1 MLLGKNILVFG
12 SNSEI
17 NLSIAERIVSDQAGK
32 LFYVSP
38 EKVDLDQNGTV
49 EFIQLNFYDN
59 TELESLVELLGNEKI
74 DGIVYA
80 GGTGGVRPLKLN
92 SPEFVSQMF
101 HQNVFTF
108 FEIIRIMTKKR
119 LINEG
124 ASIVA
129 LSSVSSIKGLKSK
142 SVYSSSK
149 AALDAAVRGMATELA
164 DKKIRVNSI
173 QKGWVSSD
181 VNLDFIQSNMAVA
194 ENNDFE
200 KQVLGAIDPKEIAN
214 LVVFLLSDQVKTLT
228 GTNVLLDGGYTL

>member
-32 LFYVSP
+32 LFYVSS
-38 EKVDLDQNGTV
+38 EKVDLDQNGAV

-59 TELESLVELLGNEKI
+59 TELERLVELLGNEKI

-80 GGTGGVRPLKLN
+80 GGMGGVRPLKLN
-92 SPEFVSQMF
+92 SPDFVSQMF

-149 AALDAAVRGMATELA
+149 AALDAAVRGMAAELA

-181 VNLDFIQSNMAVA
+181 MNLDFIQSNMAVA